1 MLTRV
6 TRSFAAM
13 SPKSFRICTRL
24 QSTQAQQPQ
33 PQENSEIE
41 LLNELKS
48 EMDKLEP
55 LSDAESAELSALFD
69 SQSPFTVFPKLEDVS
84 PEEVVGAAP
93 FGKKTYFIQR
103 SINGNLPVYT
113 DYKNSNKIVTE
124 IRKIQGDPVQLR
136 NDLQERLPFIPKKYW
151 KVILQ
156 SNKIII
162 EGDATKHVK
171 RALATTF

>member
-1 MLTRV
+1 MLARITKQFIRISP
-6 TRSFAAM
+6 RSIGAA
-13 SPKSFRICTRL
+13 RL
-24 QSTQAQQPQ
+24 QSTHTHQPNQ
-33 PQENSEIE
+33 STSESEMLEE
-41 LLNELKS
+41 LRL
-48 EMDKLEP
+48 EMDKMGP
-55 LSDAESAELSALFD
+55 LSDAEGAELDALFD
-69 SQSPFTVFPKLEDVS
+69 SQSQFSVFPKLEDVS
-84 PEEVVGAAP
+84 PQEVVGTAA

-103 SINGNLPVYT
+103 STNGNLPVYT

-151 KVILQ
+151 KVVLQ

-171 RALATTF
+171 RVLATTF